1 MKMKICS
8 SIAFKLSRSD
18 KLGYIYLSIRTF
30 NIINMK
36 NIKLSYFIALS
47 ISILILGSAW
57 IWLSRSPAGSTTQG
71 EIRAPQKGFSAPDF
85 TLETFGNETYT
96 LSDLRGNAVLV
107 NFWAS
112 WCPPCRSEMPAM
124 QRVYEDFQDQGFI
137 VLAVN
142 STHQDNLG
150 DAITF
155 VQVHKLDFPILL
167 DQDGSAGRSYDVRSL
182 PTSYFINPEGII
194 QDVVVGGPMS
204 EALLRIRAE
213 QLLETNP

>member
-1 MKMKICS
+1 
-8 SIAFKLSRSD
+8 
-18 KLGYIYLSIRTF
+18 
-30 NIINMK
+30 
-36 NIKLSYFIALS
+36 
-47 ISILILGSAW
+47 
-57 IWLSRSPAGSTTQG
+57 
-71 EIRAPQKGFSAPDF
+71 
-85 TLETFGNETYT
+85 
-96 LSDLRGNAVLV
+96 
-107 NFWAS
+107 
-112 WCPPCRSEMPAM
+112 M

-155 VQVHKLDFPILL
+155 AQVHKLDFPILL

-213 QLLETNP
+213 QLLETIP

>member
-1 MKMKICS
+1 M
-8 SIAFKLSRSD
+8 D
-18 KLGYIYLSIRTF
+18 K
-30 NIINMK
+30 
-36 NIKLSYFIALS
+36 IKLSQFIGLS
-47 ISILILGSAW
+47 AVILILGAAW
-57 IWLSRSPAGSTTQG
+57 IWVSVPPVGSTTQG

-85 TLETFGNETYT
+85 TLETFGSESYT
-96 LSDLRGNAVLV
+96 LSELRGRAVLV

-112 WCPPCRSEMPAM
+112 WCTPCRSEMPAM
-124 QRVYEDFQDQGFI
+124 QRVYDDFRDQGFI

-155 VQVHKLDFPILL
+155 AQIRKLDFPILL
-167 DQDGSAGRSYDVRSL
+167 DRDGAAGSLYDVRAL
-182 PTSYFINPEGII
+182 PTSFFIDPEGII

-213 QLLETNP
+213 QLLESNP